1 MILNFGLSMAFGFE
15 YLNTKILFKDI
26 VKKDENWVIE
36 EVLKV
41 YATELQ
47 EDLFLDFTDLEYEC
61 CSTLITLN
69 SRFALCEQLWTQS
82 KGYQQGIIKCLQIAL
97 KKMRKLLKSYNADF
111 RKQSEYDLALDLY
124 KVYRDHCLNPFW
136 KYLMLN
142 YKSSKVKGIKSIVK
156 NDIQEGGNF

>member
-61 CSTLITLN
+61 CST
-69 SRFALCEQLWTQS
+69 FD
-82 KGYQQGIIKCLQIAL
+82 YIK
-97 KKMRKLLKSYNADF
+97 F
-111 RKQSEYDLALDLY
+111 
-124 KVYRDHCLNPFW
+124 
-136 KYLMLN
+136 
-142 YKSSKVKGIKSIVK
+142 
-156 NDIQEGGNF
+156 